1 MWTGPNFCFWCSK
14 WGLTEW
20 KTTRIPPPT
29 IRWCSELVHL
39 QPLSRDALRNW
50 KTLLWT
56 NSNKLLF
63 NSSCKILKLMY
74 HRLNILNLIKLCTKQ
89 CLSCFQDFQRVVLD
103 DLVLLV
109 ARRYIED
116 IIAAAP
122 DADLNRGNRHA
133 AYRQFIL
140 WHHGHLG
147 ARNRRV
153 IPSCCVW
160 RIRDKFPDTFSQYRG
175 FIGGRLG

>member
-50 KTLLWT
+50 ETLLWT

-74 HRLNILNLIKLCTKQ
+74 HRLNILNFIKLCTKQ

-109 ARRYIED
+109 ARRYRDDDFFSQVFCPMPNIKRMSYVWEVFF
-116 IIAAAP
+116 
-122 DADLNRGNRHA
+122 H
-133 AYRQFIL
+133 Y
-140 WHHGHLG
+140 WGHLDMCISH
-147 ARNRRV
+147 NLNN
-153 IPSCCVW
+153 P
-160 RIRDKFPDTFSQYRG
+160 
-175 FIGGRLG
+175 